1 MRSLLSVDLCL
12 LSKPEKSLLVCLKK
26 KSLSRKGSVGGCS
39 GRGGAGGGGG
49 GMKVCECEKVL
60 KREAMCV

>member
-26 KSLSRKGSVGGCS
+26 KSLSRKGSVGGVL
-39 GRGGAGGGGG
+39 RAGGG